1 MKGMEPNVVL
11 MANDLC
17 KTFSNES
24 VQQHVLKNLNIVINQ
39 GDFVV
44 IMGSSGSGKSTLLY
58 ALSGM
63 ENPTLGTVTIGGKE
77 ISKLSND
84 KLAVI
89 RREHCGFVFQ
99 QNFLNNTMTVMENI
113 MVSGLLKNKNRKE
126 IKKRA
131 MELLQQADLK
141 EGTAGK
147 YPTQLSGGEAQRV
160 ALVRGIINNPERLFA
175 DEPTGALN
183 SANTLRVLDI
193 LTELN
198 RQGQTIVMVT
208 HDMKAARRGNRVLYL
223 KDGVITDEVGLGM
236 YEPQNEERHRKLR
249 SFLDE
254 MGW

>member
-141 EGTAGK
+141 EGTAG
-147 YPTQLSGGEAQRV
+147 PNTVIRW
-160 ALVRGIINNPERLFA
+160 RGTESRFGAWNHQQ
-175 DEPTGALN
+175 TG
-183 SANTLRVLDI
+183 DI
-193 LTELN
+193 
-198 RQGQTIVMVT
+198 VC
-208 HDMKAARRGNRVLYL
+208 
-223 KDGVITDEVGLGM
+223 
-236 YEPQNEERHRKLR
+236 
-249 SFLDE
+249 
-254 MGW
+254 

>member
-1 MKGMEPNVVL
+1 MESNVVL
-11 MANDLC
+11 MATDLC

-24 VQQHVLKNLNIVINQ
+24 VQQHVLKNLNIVINR

-141 EGTAGK
+141 EETAGK

-160 ALVRGIINNPERLFA
+160 ALVRGIINKPEILFA

-223 KDGVITDEVGLGM
+223 KDGVITDEVELGM